1 MVFVV
6 ELCLSIQGLKFVILI
21 EIRVLYREKL
31 YDRIIRFN
39 YIVFIDLK
47 NYISNKKVCSL
58 ILILLFFI

>member
-58 ILILLFFI
+58 ILILLFF